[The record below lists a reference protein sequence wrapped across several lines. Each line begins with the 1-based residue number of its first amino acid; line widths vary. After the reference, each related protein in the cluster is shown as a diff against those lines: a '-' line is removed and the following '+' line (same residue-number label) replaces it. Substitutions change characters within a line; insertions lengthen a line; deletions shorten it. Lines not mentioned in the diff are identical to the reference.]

1 FHLKDSTS
9 WNDNTT
15 LPLHYNESRMWK
27 READRI
33 DMRVFRYGGV
43 KVTYFLPRS
52 VQPVTLLKS
61 STVDYSTNRL
71 SLPSFEKKA
80 LADSVQLFMRA
91 LRLLNEKG
99 ANISFDN
106 KSDHLKIR
114 CRSPYKAVEKHRMGE
129 LLVDIMKST
138 TFEGFSGHI
147 EFNKYGERINYILDV
162 HQITMNKLPKNVG
175 NFTNDLF
182 LMDDT
187 EVFQGRQTHDFDKGR
202 EWIITTILDEPFTMI
217 NYTAAGNLRGST
229 VAGQILPFD
238 HLYGYCVDLARFIC
252 EMVLKIRCK
261 FRIVKDGRF
270 GQKLTDGLWN
280 GMIAELMRHDLWM
293 CVILAYIGVSVIL
306 FVVSRFSPYE
316 RIEDDTAETATPQL
330 SNKFS
335 ILNIF
340 FFALTASMLSL
351 YTANLAAF
359 LVSGYLNDEDVTP
372 IKSVEDLAR
381 QTHIQ
386 YGVVRGGSTQAF
398 FEKSDVKIFRQMY
411 TKSAGEYAFLLEST
425 KNEYANER
433 FPCDTMKVSS
443 DLDSKGYGIATPV
456 GSELR
461 EAINIVISEMSE
473 AGILNALKNRWFYEK
488 SECSS
493 GTIKNARRSHAMNS
507 GHVRGIFYFLIGG
520 LALAIII
527 AFLEYFFVK
536 CRS

>member
-1 FHLKDSTS
+1 
-9 WNDNTT
+9 
-15 LPLHYNESRMWK
+15 
-27 READRI
+27 
-33 DMRVFRYGGV
+33 
-43 KVTYFLPRS
+43 
-52 VQPVTLLKS
+52 
-61 STVDYSTNRL
+61 
-71 SLPSFEKKA
+71 
-80 LADSVQLFMRA
+80 
-91 LRLLNEKG
+91 
-99 ANISFDN
+99 
-106 KSDHLKIR
+106 
-114 CRSPYKAVEKHRMGE
+114 
-129 LLVDIMKST
+129 
-138 TFEGFSGHI
+138 
-147 EFNKYGERINYILDV
+147 
-162 HQITMNKLPKNVG
+162 
-175 NFTNDLF
+175 
-182 LMDDT
+182 
-187 EVFQGRQTHDFDKGR
+187 
-202 EWIITTILDEPFTMI
+202 
-217 NYTAAGNLRGST
+217 
-229 VAGQILPFD
+229 
-238 HLYGYCVDLARFIC
+238 
-252 EMVLKIRCK
+252 
-261 FRIVKDGRF
+261 
-270 GQKLTDGLWN
+270 
-280 GMIAELMRHDLWM
+280 
-293 CVILAYIGVSVIL
+293 
-306 FVVSRFSPYE
+306 
-316 RIEDDTAETATPQL
+316 
-330 SNKFS
+330 
-335 ILNIF
+335 
-340 FFALTASMLSL
+340 SL